1 MNEFS
6 QKKKTTV
13 ATLNSLQNANS
24 IQWLYSYQLRENRLN
39 AAHCFFIRPTKL
51 IINYI
56 LIYKSDNILLLFF
69 LHLYFKFIWTLICLN
84 VNCQWLLF
92 FVTFQL
98 EPQNNIFFSY
108 SQNVNKCGEH
118 ERELLKMFLL
128 CGNLSCHSYRVVIF
142 LFVQVDK
149 RKSEEELCKKK
160 TKNHPAT
167 NWKMSLLHSF

>member
-1 MNEFS
+1 MIKVGGFFFSLAKVLFCFHLKELSGFVLRFAVSTIFLKLNKTFNVHTFNEWMNFLR
-6 QKKKTTV
+6 KKKTTV

-84 VNCQWLLF
+84 VNCQCLLF

-98 EPQNNIFFSY
+98 EP
-108 SQNVNKCGEH
+108 
-118 ERELLKMFLL
+118 
-128 CGNLSCHSYRVVIF
+128 
-142 LFVQVDK
+142 
-149 RKSEEELCKKK
+149 
-160 TKNHPAT
+160 
-167 NWKMSLLHSF
+167 